1 MKLALELSRKDAI
14 YISDNDEDMN
24 RAIALS
30 LVEAGEGSQ
39 DAATS
44 IAAILNNASSAAG
57 AACPTL
63 VVTDDEFDQ
72 MCSSDLSLK
81 ERLSKSSLDSEEDE
95 DTSVRILSNQMPN
108 EENANLPGPSNI
120 PLIKRNQKVSGK

>member
-57 AACPTL
+57 AAYPTL
-63 VVTDDEFDQ
+63 VVSDDEFDQ

>member
-57 AACPTL
+57 AAYPTL
-63 VVTDDEFDQ
+63 VVSDDEFDQ

-95 DTSVRILSNQMPN
+95 DTSVRILSNQRPN
-108 EENANLPGPSNI
+108 EENAN
-120 PLIKRNQKVSGK
+120 